1 MNNSF
6 LICAFPRSRTMWLAQ
21 FLSVPGVSVTT
32 HEATE
37 FAGSASEFWEN
48 AEAACRGA
56 GADIYGNSDS
66 ANIFVL
72 PALLAE
78 RPLTRVIWIA
88 RPIVEVAKSMKAAK
102 MPFTEQSART
112 LIAMRDAHRDH
123 FDAIITFESL
133 ERMDICRW
141 IWEYCLPGV
150 PFDAGRWGLFHSKK
164 IGYSAANPSPLK
176 PYAKF
181 LAFVQREIGQ
191 ADYAT

>member
-1 MNNSF
+1 
-6 LICAFPRSRTMWLAQ
+6 MWLSK
-21 FLSVPGVSVTT
+21 FLTVPGVSICT

-37 FAGSASEFWEN
+37 YAGSASEFWSN
-48 AEAACRGA
+48 AEGFCDDSGTE
-56 GADIYGNSDS
+56 IYGNSDS
-66 ANIFVL
+66 ANTFVL

-78 RPLTRVIWIA
+78 RPLTRVVWIA

-112 LIAMRDAHRDH
+112 LMVMRDAHKDH
-123 FDAIITFESL
+123 FDAVIPFDHL
-133 ERMDICRW
+133 ERMDVCRW

-164 IGYSAANPSPLK
+164 IGYSAANPPPLK

-191 ADYAT
+191 PDYAT

>member
-1 MNNSF
+1 MKDSF

-21 FLSVPGVSVTT
+21 FLSVPGVSICT

-37 FAGSASEFWEN
+37 FAGSAAEFWEN
-48 AEAACRGA
+48 AEAYRAP
-56 GADIYGNSDS
+56 IYGNSDS

-88 RPIVEVAKSMKAAK
+88 RPIVEVARSMKAAK

-112 LIAMRDAHRDH
+112 LMVMRDAHKDH
-123 FDAIITFESL
+123 FDTIIPFESL
-133 ERMDICRW
+133 ERMDVCRW
-141 IWEYCLPGV
+141 IWEYCLAGV

-164 IGYSAANPSPLK
+164 IGYSAANPPPPK

-191 ADYAT
+191 PDYAT

>member
-21 FLSVPGVSVTT
+21 FLSVPGVSVCT

-37 FAGSASEFWEN
+37 FAGSATEFWQN
-48 AEAACRGA
+48 AEAYGA
-56 GADIYGNSDS
+56 PIYGNSDS

-112 LIAMRDAHRDH
+112 LMAMRDRYKEY
-123 FDAIITFESL
+123 FDVVIEFSDL
-133 ERMDICRW
+133 EAMDVCKYL
-141 IWEYCLPGV
+141 WEFVLPGV
-150 PFDAGRWGLFHSKK
+150 SFDFDRWGIFHSKK
-164 IGYSAANPSPLK
+164 IAYTKDNPYPPKAYGKLLAWIEREINR
-176 PYAKF
+176 PDYAK
-181 LAFVQREIGQ
+181 
-191 ADYAT
+191 